1 MAATYHA
8 DISRSD
14 ERVIAN
20 KMPLVDTP
28 FSIFTVHN
36 PKMHRLKMCMQA
48 ACTIYRIRQ
57 RWAIVVE
64 LESFG
69 HDGAATKHRH
79 GQRVSKECNS
89 SSSDRRMATPSG
101 MTGSCMHV
109 SACRCIPGGQS
120 QPQACLQPWRCPA
133 SSSAQSPGSPHCS
146 WRSPPFGKLV
156 HCCSHTGRLA

>member
-1 MAATYHA
+1 MQT
-8 DISRSD
+8 SRDQMSVSLLTKGHWWTP
-14 ERVIAN
+14 RSVSSSLFTIPRCTGSRCAC
-20 KMPLVDTP
+20 KLHVPLY
-28 FSIFTVHN
+28 
-36 PKMHRLKMCMQA
+36 
-48 ACTIYRIRQ
+48 TIYRIRQ

-69 HDGAATKHRH
+69 HDGAATKHRR
-79 GQRVSKECNS
+79 GQRVSKACNS
-89 SSSDRRMATPSG
+89 SSSDCRMATPSG